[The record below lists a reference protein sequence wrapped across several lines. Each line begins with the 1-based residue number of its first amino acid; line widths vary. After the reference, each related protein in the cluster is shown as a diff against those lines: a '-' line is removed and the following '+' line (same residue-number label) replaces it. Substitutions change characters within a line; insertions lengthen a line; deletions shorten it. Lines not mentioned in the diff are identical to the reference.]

1 MFLFLLSGSVC
12 TRCTWKNLVDD
23 VSYYKH
29 TYMQESEANCRVKRS
44 KDEEEEEEE
53 GALCANSAG
62 LFAVAIRVVIS
73 NMSHSYE

>member
-1 MFLFLLSGSVC
+1 
-12 TRCTWKNLVDD
+12 
-23 VSYYKH
+23 
-29 TYMQESEANCRVKRS
+29 MQESEANCRVKRS